1 MIGLK
6 FMEVIGMKKLFV
18 ASGAALLLLTGCG
31 QGQGED
37 GNKAHSQQEK
47 VSQLSENQR
56 LALAFYDNNSKDY
69 MLSKNDILTGFY
81 TYKGQNGDEKRQINH
96 LVLQK
101 VGDVDNAPKGMKFY
115 TVHPQI
121 REAESVIGVSKSKL
135 FIGSTQ
141 AQLQDYSQMLNNGK
155 EIKVKDLY
163 KKHKNHRAWPEL
175 TDKVKKAKKE
185 SNVEDADTGTT
196 TMAHMRSQMY
206 HQISEFEG
214 KELSDKYLWDN
225 VSFDDSDHWTVSY
238 RNKDGEV
245 LGTYTIKDNKIVKYD
260 KNGKKVKSK
269 KIKSEDR

>member
-1 MIGLK
+1 
-6 FMEVIGMKKLFV
+6 
-18 ASGAALLLLTGCG
+18 
-31 QGQGED
+31 
-37 GNKAHSQQEK
+37 
-47 VSQLSENQR
+47 
-56 LALAFYDNNSKDY
+56 
-69 MLSKNDILTGFY
+69 
-81 TYKGQNGDEKRQINH
+81 
-96 LVLQK
+96 
-101 VGDVDNAPKGMKFY
+101 MKFY

>member
-1 MIGLK
+1 
-6 FMEVIGMKKLFV
+6 MKKLFV

-81 TYKGQNGDEKRQINH
+81 TYKGQNGDEKRQINY

-115 TVHPQI
+115 TVHPQT
-121 REAESVIGVSKSKL
+121 REAESVIGVSKTKL

-175 TDKVKKAKKE
+175 TTKVTQAKQE
-185 SNVEDADTGTT
+185 PDTDSAAALPT
-196 TMAHMRSQMY
+196 TMAHMRSQI
-206 HQISEFEG
+206 HQMIQDFEG
-214 KELSDKYLWDN
+214 HPIDNQYLWDN
-225 VSFDDSDHWTVSY
+225 VSFDDPKHPDVWTMKY
-238 RNKDGEV
+238 RNQDGELLGSYSPAKDGQ
-245 LGTYTIKDNKIVKYD
+245 IVKYD
-260 KNGKKVKSK
+260 QNGNEIARKYVKVKD
-269 KIKSEDR
+269 EVNE